1 MREQRANRFQAA
13 PDGLTIGVATFKVA
27 PCTPRIDSA

>member
-27 PCTPRIDSA
+27 TLHPPPD